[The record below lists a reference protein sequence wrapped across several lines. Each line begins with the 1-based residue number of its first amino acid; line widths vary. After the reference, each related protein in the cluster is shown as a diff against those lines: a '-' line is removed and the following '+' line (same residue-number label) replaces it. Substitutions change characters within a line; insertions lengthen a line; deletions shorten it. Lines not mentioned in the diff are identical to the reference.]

1 MHLQLTAEASSY
13 LIVLWSQH
21 RAYSAFSPIS
31 VSENQGKSSHS
42 VFLSQALLIQ
52 EMGCRLDKSHAYF
65 KERALRELSEQQLA
79 GDLVE
84 KKDLAIPEE
93 GGSSQVSK
101 Q

>member
-1 MHLQLTAEASSY
+1 MQLQLIAEASSH
-13 LIVLWSQH
+13 LIVLWSQ
-21 RAYSAFSPIS
+21 RAQLSSPVSFSK
-31 VSENQGKSSHS
+31 NQGKPSHS
-42 VFLSQALLIQ
+42 VVSSQALLMQ

-84 KKDLAIPEE
+84 KEDLAIPEE